1 MRMDIFNRI
10 AGIFGTDAA
19 GASFEDVLAAK
30 NMGRVIALMTD
41 NAKRVGGAL
50 KVYDTNEHA
59 IMKREDR
66 PVFGKKNPETGLREF
81 LRWDRLWRIPI
92 PYPVY
97 INEIALVFLYGQPLK
112 WSQASKGTDRA
123 FEAFTGLLERTRFDA
138 KIRQAKRLAGAETQ
152 SAMLFHVYRN
162 DEDRA
167 DVLIKVMAKSLGDDL
182 YFRRDQFDRLTAFA
196 RGYSL
201 TEGNGKTAYHLDLY
215 TKEKIYLCRKVNFG
229 WNVEEQVNPVG
240 KIPVILFEQ
249 EAEFEGVE
257 RMIERREWMT
267 SILADVNDRFS
278 SPMLVTVGD
287 SVSSL
292 PGKMEDAK
300 AIHIKPSEDG
310 QKADVK
316 YLTWDSASE
325 SKRLEVEDLDRLI
338 LNSSFTPDIS
348 YEQLRGLSNISG
360 RALKMLMTLAVIK
373 ADKRKETHDEYA
385 SRIGSL
391 VTAIIGNV
399 LDVGLKPECDRLK
412 LLHGFQEPF
421 GEDIEAVISNLIRT
435 YNAGGLSLESLIE
448 MNPIIKDPEA
458 EKERIREQHERE
470 IEEEAKRARMDVFGS
485 AD

>member
-1 MRMDIFNRI
+1 MNIFNWF
-10 AGIFGTDAA
+10 ADIFGTDAA
-19 GASFEDVLAAK
+19 GASFEDLLAAK
-30 NMGRVIALMTD
+30 NIGRVIALMT
-41 NAKRVGGAL
+41 NNEGRVHDAL
-50 KVYDTNEHA
+50 KVYNTNAHA
-59 IMKREDR
+59 IMKREDK
-66 PVFGKKNPETGLREF
+66 PVFGKKNPETGIREF
-81 LRWDRLWRIPI
+81 LRWDKRWKIPV

-97 INEIALVFLYGQPLK
+97 INEIALVFLYGRPIK
-112 WSQASKGTDRA
+112 WLQASTGTDRA
-123 FEAFTGLLERTRFDA
+123 FKAFIDLLERTRFDA

-162 DEDRA
+162 DEDKA
-167 DVLIKVMAKSLGDDL
+167 DVLIKVMAKNLGDDI
-182 YFRRDQFDRLTAFA
+182 YFRKDQFDRLTAFA

-201 TEGNGKTAYHLDLY
+201 TEDNGEIAYHLDLY

-229 WNVEEQVNPVG
+229 WNVEEQVNPIG

-278 SPMLVTVGD
+278 SPTLVTIGD

-300 AIHIKPSEDG
+300 AIHITPSENG
-310 QKADVK
+310 QKADVR

-360 RALKMLMTLAVIK
+360 KALKLLMTLAVIK

-399 LDVGLKPECDRLK
+399 LNVGLKSECEQIK
-412 LLHGFQEPF
+412 LLHEFQEPF
-421 GEDIEAVISNLIRT
+421 GEDIEAAIGSLIRT
-435 YNAGGLSLESLIE
+435 YNAGGLSLESFIE
-448 MNPIIKDPEA
+448 MNPIIKDPES
-458 EKERIREQHERE
+458 EKKRIKTQHEQE
-470 IEEEAKRARMDVFGS
+470 LKEEARRARMDVFGS